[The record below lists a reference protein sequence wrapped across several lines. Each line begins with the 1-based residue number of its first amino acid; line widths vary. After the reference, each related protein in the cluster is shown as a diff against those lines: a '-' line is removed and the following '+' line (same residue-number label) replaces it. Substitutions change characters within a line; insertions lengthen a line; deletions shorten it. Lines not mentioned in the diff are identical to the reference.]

1 MTGGAGDA
9 RPGEPATATLVT
21 GATLRVL
28 AVEGGPAEVVDVR
41 GARRLP
47 ARTLVAGSAEGP
59 ALVLDEPL
67 SLWGGMDP
75 HDGRVVDAHHPQVGA
90 VVTGTVLV
98 LPAGRGSSSSSSV
111 LAEALRLRTGP
122 AAVVLAVADPILTI
136 GALVAAELYGTV
148 CPVVV
153 VDGWTRGDSNP

>member
-1 MTGGAGDA
+1 MTGGSGDA
-9 RPGEPATATLVT
+9 PAGASVT
-21 GATLRVL
+21 DAVASGAVLRVV
-28 AVEGGPAEVVDVR
+28 AVEGGPAEVVGGR
-41 GARRLP
+41 GAWRVP
-47 ARTLVAGSAEGP
+47 ARTLVAGAAEGP

-98 LPAGRGSSSSSSV
+98 LPVGRGSSSSSSV

-153 VDGWTRGDSNP
+153 VDAWTRGDSNP